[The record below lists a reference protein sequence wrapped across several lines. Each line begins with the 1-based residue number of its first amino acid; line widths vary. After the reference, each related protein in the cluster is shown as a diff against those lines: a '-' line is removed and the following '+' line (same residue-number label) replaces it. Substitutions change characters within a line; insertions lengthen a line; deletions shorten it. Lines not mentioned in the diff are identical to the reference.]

1 MANLV
6 SNIDGVLEIWDDGTV
21 NIVGGKLQ
29 IDSSDVLNNNNN
41 ALFSDVRVD
50 TLDFGDASPTL
61 SDDGDYLKIQTTHG
75 YTSIGAGNTSF
86 SHFYTDRYAFYFD
99 KRVQVNSGQVRSHDE
114 DLNLN
119 RAGSTTARLRLTSG
133 TTISDQD
140 LSVTG
145 DVTISGDLTVSG
157 DTVTLNTTTIT
168 AEDAVIL
175 LNSGQTT
182 PANDIGL
189 IFQRYSTATSANYN
203 PVILW
208 EESSDKFVLG
218 STTEAAA
225 DADIGLDQQWLVVT
239 GSGNVG
245 IGSNTPGDSLV
256 VSNGTT
262 PTVYI
267 GDKDTAKHANLIINR
282 GSTSFDANLIY
293 KTGNVTKWRIWLD
306 GIDNTLQVRDEANAS
321 NIMTWETGGNVGINV
336 DDPNAILHIKDGT
349 TPGTAQW
356 DYRVTANFE
365 ADNGNTSHLELIQI
379 RDSGGVNDWTRTGT
393 RLQQRIDTT
402 YMGYMQF
409 NGVNNTYGISWGSG
423 GGTAGPEATTEKMRL
438 DQNGNLSII
447 TGKLILNDVGYSIG
461 NEYHKWKRV
470 YSVTTSSPQELLD
483 SDGNSL
489 ATGGVYRF
497 TAHISGTGTD
507 QFATAVYWNQNGTWR
522 INVTGQ
528 SGTSSNHPEFI
539 IDGST
544 NKPTIHI
551 DHPSTYSI
559 NILGERIE
567 LDEGSGT
574 DNAGFGFGT
583 DAFLGS
589 VNNNLYFLPGGTA
602 ATGQNSYDDGNIVW
616 HAGNDGSGS
625 GLDADLLDGLQ
636 SSSYLRSDADDGF
649 SGNLTSASGGWIKYY
664 HSSETDSNDGKIGS
678 GIFSSGLNIVGTQT
692 SSGTGRQVRIW
703 GDVITDAGNKF
714 WHAGNDGAGSGL
726 DADTVDGV
734 QLTGLV
740 QRDFQDSS
748 RNLNIATGSTSAA
761 GLFMKASDN
770 AFRFQLYGDGS
781 HYGFLDGDWA
791 SWDIQKVINGAFKV
805 DEGSGLKRVWNE
817 GNDGAGS
824 GLDADLLD
832 GQHGSYYMP
841 ASTTTI
847 SQSNQVTGN
856 AFATTSSPGGVLEYQ
871 QASGLTD
878 TKLAPGTDWYNSI
891 RMGHGNPYSYYSN
904 TIAVKMTGS
913 GVGTLYTQTIS
924 NNNAQGWNK
933 HWHDN
938 NDGAGSGLDADTVD
952 GIHASG
958 FATSSHDHTILKT
971 SGNYVWSNSTTAGS
985 YPTVNG
991 SPGVQT
997 SFVRGTDGWPEY
1009 GAVLHVGARGGT
1021 DAGGDFQLYCGH
1033 GSANGGNYLRVRN
1046 ADNSAS
1052 PSDSWTSWRTIWDSG
1067 NDGSGSGLDADLLD
1081 GVQGSSY
1088 LRSDADDT
1096 MTGNLTID
1104 STDAWNAG
1112 NGMLNVG
1119 GASDGRIQV
1128 RHIWGKDA
1136 SSAGTDH
1143 LWLNYSNASKH
1154 VQIGASG
1161 GGNDLYV
1168 AGSIYEGGY
1177 FTGNRVLTTA
1187 TGVGGGEYHN
1197 YGTISIGSTVTTTAL
1212 LITDLT
1218 TKGFFNQNHSVGKCS
1233 WSYAGNGNLSDTG
1246 FGTFELA
1253 GCVVETFKDG
1263 SYKTV
1268 RITRPNTGSDG
1279 PSVLVYNDQGSS
1291 YNPGWREM
1299 VTSYNGTT
1307 NITGQIRATSDITA
1321 YYSDERLKDISGK
1334 IENALDKV
1342 CSLNGYH
1349 YTGNEAAGEL
1359 GYDTDVQQVGIS
1371 AQEVEAVLPEV
1382 VKSAPINDTHD
1393 TDYKTVQYERL
1404 IPLLIESIKEQQT
1417 QIDQLKDMVKKLT
1430 QK

>member
-41 ALFSDVRVD
+41 ALFSNVRVG

-61 SDDGDYLKIQTTHG
+61 SDNGNYLRIQTSTG
-75 YTSIGAGNTSF
+75 YTDIGSNNTSF
-86 SHFYTDRYAFYFD
+86 SHFYTDRNAFYFD
-99 KRVQVNSGQVRSHDE
+99 KRIQVNSGQVRSHDE

-140 LSVTG
+140 FSVTG

-218 STTEAAA
+218 STTEAAT

-239 GSGNVG
+239 GDGNVG
-245 IGSNTPGDSLV
+245 IGSNAPELGLV
-256 VSNGTT
+256 VSNGSI
-262 PTVYI
+262 PTIFVGKV
-267 GDKDTAKHANLIINR
+267 GDTNHHANMIINR
-282 GSTSFDANLIY
+282 GSTSYDANLLY
-293 KTGNVTKWRIWLD
+293 RTGNVTKWRIWLD

-349 TPGTAQW
+349 NPGTAQW
-356 DYRVTANFE
+356 DYRVTADFQAN
-365 ADNGNTSHLELIQI
+365 NGNTSHLELIQI

-409 NGVNNTYGISWGSG
+409 NGFSNNYGISWGSG
-423 GGTAGPEATTEKMRL
+423 GGTAGPEATTEKMCLDQDGNLGIGTTNPSEKLHVEGNIAVTGTVDGRDIATDGTKLDGIETGATADQTAAQLLAAIKTVDVNGSSGLNAGRL
-438 DQNGNLSII
+438 DGHALTSASTASTVVERNSSGDINARLFRSEYD
-447 TGKLILNDVGYSIG
+447 TTNSSIG
-461 NEYHKWKRV
+461 YIMTQVDTVSNNYIRPSTPAQVRSALNVENGATADQTAAQILTAVKTV
-470 YSVTTSSPQELLD
+470 DGSGSGLDADLLD
-483 SDGNSL
+483 GLQSSSFLRSDQEDSGIGLNLNGGSL
-489 ATGGVYRF
+489 NQANDATLYV
-497 TAHISGTGTD
+497 TAS
-507 QFATAVYWNQNGTWR
+507 
-522 INVTGQ
+522 
-528 SGTSSNHPEFI
+528 
-539 IDGST
+539 
-544 NKPTIHI
+544 
-551 DHPSTYSI
+551 
-559 NILGERIE
+559 
-567 LDEGSGT
+567 
-574 DNAGFGFGT
+574 
-583 DAFLGS
+583 
-589 VNNNLYFLPGGTA
+589 NNNDWGMKIDANA
-602 ATGQNSYDDGNIVW
+602 ASGKTEYGMTIDMPSSFSYGLRVRKNGADHFRVDSAGAMIASNYVW

-625 GLDADLLDGLQ
+625 GLDADLLDGQ
-636 SSSYLRSDADDGF
+636 
-649 SGNLTSASGGWIKYY
+649 
-664 HSSETDSNDGKIGS
+664 
-678 GIFSSGLNIVGTQT
+678 Q
-692 SSGTGRQVRIW
+692 
-703 GDVITDAGNKF
+703 
-714 WHAGNDGAGSGL
+714 
-726 DADTVDGV
+726 
-734 QLTGLV
+734 
-740 QRDFQDSS
+740 
-748 RNLNIATGSTSAA
+748 
-761 GLFMKASDN
+761 
-770 AFRFQLYGDGS
+770 
-781 HYGFLDGDWA
+781 
-791 SWDIQKVINGAFKV
+791 
-805 DEGSGLKRVWNE
+805 
-817 GNDGAGS
+817 
-824 GLDADLLD
+824 
-832 GQHGSYYMP
+832 GSYYMP
-841 ASTTTI
+841 ASTTSI
-847 SQSNQVTGN
+847 NQSNQVSGN
-856 AFATTSSPGGVLEYQ
+856 TFATTSSPGSVLEYH

-904 TIAVKMTGS
+904 TIAVKMTGT
-913 GVGTLYTQTIS
+913 GVGDLYTQTIS
-924 NNNAQGWNK
+924 NNVAQGWNK
-933 HWHDN
+933 HWHNN
-938 NDGAGSGLDADTVD
+938 NDGSGSGLDADTVD
-952 GIHASG
+952 GI
-958 FATSSHDHTILKT
+958 
-971 SGNYVWSNSTTAGS
+971 
-985 YPTVNG
+985 
-991 SPGVQT
+991 
-997 SFVRGTDGWPEY
+997 
-1009 GAVLHVGARGGT
+1009 
-1021 DAGGDFQLYCGH
+1021 
-1033 GSANGGNYLRVRN
+1033 
-1046 ADNSAS
+1046 
-1052 PSDSWTSWRTIWDSG
+1052 
-1067 NDGSGSGLDADLLD
+1067 
-1081 GVQGSSY
+1081 QGSSF
-1088 LRSDADDT
+1088 LRSDTADT

-1136 SSAGTDH
+1136 GSAGTDH

-1168 AGSIYEGGY
+1168 SGFIYEGGY

-1197 YGTISIGSTVTTTAL
+1197 YGTISISSSVTTTAL

-1382 VKSAPINDTHD
+1382 VKSAPINDTHN

>member
-41 ALFSDVRVD
+41 ALFSNVRVG

-61 SDDGDYLKIQTTHG
+61 SDNGNYLRIQTSTG
-75 YTSIGAGNTSF
+75 FTDIGCNNTSF
-86 SHFYTDRYAFYFD
+86 SHFYTDRNAFYFD
-99 KRVQVNSGQVRSHDE
+99 KRIQVNSGQVRSHDE

-140 LSVTG
+140 FSVTG

-239 GSGNVG
+239 SSGNVG

-282 GSTSFDANLIY
+282 GSTSFDANLMY

-349 TPGTAQW
+349 NPGTAQW
-356 DYRVTANFE
+356 DYRVTADFQAN
-365 ADNGNTSHLELIQI
+365 NGNTSHLELIQI

-409 NGVNNTYGISWGSG
+409 NGFSNNYGISWGSG
-423 GGTAGPEATTEKMRL
+423 GGTAGPEATTEKMCLDQDGNLGIGTTNPSEKLHVSGNIAVTGTVDGRDIATDGTKLDGIETGATADQTAAQLLAAIKTVDVNGSSGLNAGRL
-438 DQNGNLSII
+438 DG
-447 TGKLILNDVGYSIG
+447 
-461 NEYHKWKRV
+461 
-470 YSVTTSSPQELLD
+470 
-483 SDGNSL
+483 
-489 ATGGVYRF
+489 
-497 TAHISGTGTD
+497 
-507 QFATAVYWNQNGTWR
+507 
-522 INVTGQ
+522 
-528 SGTSSNHPEFI
+528 
-539 IDGST
+539 
-544 NKPTIHI
+544 
-551 DHPSTYSI
+551 
-559 NILGERIE
+559 
-567 LDEGSGT
+567 
-574 DNAGFGFGT
+574 
-583 DAFLGS
+583 
-589 VNNNLYFLPGGTA
+589 
-602 ATGQNSYDDGNIVW
+602 
-616 HAGNDGSGS
+616 HA
-625 GLDADLLDGLQ
+625 
-636 SSSYLRSDADDGF
+636 
-649 SGNLTSASGGWIKYY
+649 LTSASTA
-664 HSSETDSNDGKIGS
+664 STVVERN
-678 GIFSSGLNIVGTQT
+678 SSGDINARLFRSEYDSTNASINYIMTQVDT
-692 SSGTGRQVRIW
+692 VSNNYIRPSTPAQVRSALNVENGATADQTAAQILTAIKT
-703 GDVITDAGNKF
+703 V
-714 WHAGNDGAGSGL
+714 DGASSGL
-726 DADTVDGV
+726 DADTVDGI
-734 QLTGLV
+734 QASNFLRSDTA
-740 QRDFQDSS
+740 DT
-748 RNLNIATGSTSAA
+748 ATGKITFNGGHEAQAIFKSGATNFDSLKLSGTYSLYNANASGHTNAPFQYGAMITAGNTAESGGMAMQIAHERTGTGTYIRGMNDSGDTWYDWREIWTS
-761 GLFMKASDN
+761 GT
-770 AFRFQLYGDGS
+770 DGS
-781 HYGFLDGDWA
+781 
-791 SWDIQKVINGAFKV
+791 
-805 DEGSGLKRVWNE
+805 
-817 GNDGAGS
+817 GS

-841 ASTTTI
+841 ASTTEI
-847 SQSNQVTGN
+847 NQSNQVSGN

-904 TIAVKMTGS
+904 TIAVKMTGT
-913 GVGTLYTQTIS
+913 GVGDLYTQTIS
-924 NNNAQGWNK
+924 NNVAQGWNK
-933 HWHDN
+933 HWHNN
-938 NDGAGSGLDADTVD
+938 NDGSGSGLDADTVD
-952 GIHASG
+952 GI
-958 FATSSHDHTILKT
+958 
-971 SGNYVWSNSTTAGS
+971 
-985 YPTVNG
+985 
-991 SPGVQT
+991 
-997 SFVRGTDGWPEY
+997 
-1009 GAVLHVGARGGT
+1009 
-1021 DAGGDFQLYCGH
+1021 
-1033 GSANGGNYLRVRN
+1033 
-1046 ADNSAS
+1046 
-1052 PSDSWTSWRTIWDSG
+1052 
-1067 NDGSGSGLDADLLD
+1067 
-1081 GVQGSSY
+1081 QGSSF
-1088 LRSDADDT
+1088 LRSDTADT

-1136 SSAGTDH
+1136 GSAGTDH

-1168 AGSIYEGGY
+1168 SGFIYEGGY

-1263 SYKTV
+1263 NYKTV

-1299 VTSYNGTT
+1299 VTSFNGTT

-1404 IPLLIESIKEQQT
+1404 IPLLIESVKEQQT